1 MSAQN
6 PVYSPVGDSAL
17 LVRFGEQM
25 DAAANRRV
33 HALAQR
39 LRQHPLAG
47 VGEAVPGYI
56 TLLIHYDPLL
66 LTYDQILAW
75 VRKQAAQAQDEAGA
89 APRCV
94 EIPVIYGG
102 EFGPDL
108 AFVSAHTGLSAD
120 EVIRRHT
127 APTYTVYFIGFTPG
141 FPYLGGM
148 DVRLT
153 TPRLETPRARVPA
166 GSVGIAGPQT
176 GVYPLE
182 SPGGWRIIGRTQLP
196 LFDLAAQPPSL
207 LSPGD
212 EVRFVR
218 A

>member
-1 MSAQN
+1 M
-6 PVYSPVGDSAL
+6 V
-17 LVRFGEQM
+17 
-25 DAAANRRV
+25 
-33 HALAQR
+33 
-39 LRQHPLAG
+39 
-47 VGEAVPGYI
+47 
-56 TLLIHYDPLL
+56 
-66 LTYDQILAW
+66 
-75 VRKQAAQAQDEAGA
+75 
-89 APRCV
+89 
-94 EIPVIYGG
+94 YGG
-102 EFGPDL
+102 EAGPDL
-108 AFVSAHTGLSAD
+108 AFVASHTGLSAD

-127 APTYTVYFIGFTPG
+127 APRYTVYFIGFTPG

>member
-1 MSAQN
+1 MSAHN

-33 HALAQR
+33 HALTQR
-39 LRQHPLAG
+39 LRHQPLMG

-75 VRKQAAQAQDEAGA
+75 VREQAAQAQSGTGA

-94 EIPVIYGG
+94 EIPVVYGG
-102 EFGPDL
+102 EAGPDL
-108 AFVSAHTGLSAD
+108 PFVALHTGLSAD

-127 APTYTVYFIGFTPG
+127 APTYTVFFIGFTPG

-148 DVRLT
+148 DASLT

>member
-33 HALAQR
+33 HALARR
-39 LRQHPLAG
+39 LRQQPLAG

-66 LTYDQILAW
+66 LTYDQTLAW
-75 VRKQAAQAQDEAGA
+75 VRAQAAHTQDEAGA

-94 EIPVIYGG
+94 EIPVVYGG
-102 EFGPDL
+102 ESGPDL
-108 AFVSAHTGLSAD
+108 AFVAAHTGLSAD
-120 EVIRRHT
+120 EVIRLHT
-127 APTYTVYFIGFTPG
+127 APSYTVYFIGFTPG

-153 TPRLETPRARVPA
+153 VPRLETPRTRVPA

-196 LFDLAAQPPSL
+196 LFDVAAHPPSL